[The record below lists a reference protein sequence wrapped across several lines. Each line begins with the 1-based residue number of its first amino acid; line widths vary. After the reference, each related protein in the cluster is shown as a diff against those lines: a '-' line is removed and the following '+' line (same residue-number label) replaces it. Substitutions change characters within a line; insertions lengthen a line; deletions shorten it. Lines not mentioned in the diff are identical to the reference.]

1 MFSSYGDPF
10 ARLQQELERMLSA
23 FEGQG
28 PFSGV
33 YPPVNVFDAGDE
45 VVLKAEFPGVDPAKL
60 DVEVRD
66 NTVTIN
72 GERTF
77 DAREHKGAFHRRERL
92 DGEFRRL
99 IRLPARL
106 DSADAK
112 AEYKHGV
119 LTVRIPKAK
128 EVRPRRLQVEA
139 A

>member
-1 MFSSYGDPF
+1 
-10 ARLQQELERMLSA
+10 
-23 FEGQG
+23 
-28 PFSGV
+28 V
-33 YPPVNVFDAGDE
+33 I
-45 VVLKAEFPGVDPAKL
+45 KAELPGVDPAKL

-66 NTVTIN
+66 NTVTIK

-77 DAREHKGAFHRRERL
+77 DTPEEKAAFHRRERL
-92 DGEFRRL
+92 DGEFRRV

-106 DSADAK
+106 ESAEAK

-128 EVRPRRLQVEA
+128 EARPRRLQVEA

>member
-23 FEGQG
+23 FEG
-28 PFSGV
+28 PSSGV
-33 YPPVNVFDAGDE
+33 YPPLDIFDAGDE
-45 VVLKAEFPGVDPAKL
+45 IVVKAELPGVDPAKL

-66 NTVTIN
+66 DTITVS
-72 GERTF
+72 GERTN
-77 DAREHKGAFHRRERL
+77 DMPKEKGAFHRRERL
-92 DGEFRRL
+92 DGQFRRL

-106 DSADAK
+106 ESAEAR
-112 AEYKHGV
+112 AEYKYGV
-119 LTVRIPKAK
+119 LTIRIPKTK